1 MSTRNHQS
9 APSIAYFTQMYPGLT
24 QTFVYREV
32 LALRARQI
40 PVATYSVWP
49 PQTDD
54 LPPEAHPLVEETFY
68 IFPIKWLALL
78 LAHLWYLV
86 RRPLRYLGTLAFVLT
101 RPGTSLRNRWRTL
114 LHFGYGMLVLRD
126 MERTGIQHIHV
137 HFAWSASSIALIA
150 HRILGVSFS
159 LTLHSN
165 EIYFDRLLLK
175 YKLEAAR
182 FVVTISEFNRR
193 LLVELWPESGIADKV
208 HVIHCGLDPDLF
220 QAAPRERPT
229 SDGARLDVKDAGSK
243 KDEIQIVGVGQL
255 APRKGFHVLI
265 EACALLSQRNVPYRC
280 HIFGEGPERDHLEAL
295 QTRYGLHDPLRL
307 PGRIYQEDLR
317 HFLAQSDIF
326 CLPCVKDK
334 SGDLD
339 GIPVVLMEAMAMEL
353 ATVSTRVSGIPEL
366 IQHEQNGLLA
376 EPDDA
381 RALADLLQELASD
394 PQRRARLAQAGRATV
409 IKDFNIH
416 RSAEQMA
423 ALFEIN
429 LDR

>member
-1 MSTRNHQS
+1 M
-9 APSIAYFTQMYPGLT
+9 PSIAYFTQMYPGLT
-24 QTFVYREV
+24 QTFIYREV
-32 LALRARQI
+32 LALRARQV
-40 PVATYSVWP
+40 PVTTYSVWP
-49 PQTDD
+49 PETDD
-54 LPPEAHPLVEETFY
+54 LPPEVRPLVGETFY
-68 IFPIKWLALL
+68 IFPLNGLALL
-78 LAHLWYLV
+78 LAHLWFLA

-101 RPGTSLRNRWRTL
+101 RPGTSLRNRWRSL
-114 LHFGYGMLVLRD
+114 LHFGYGMTVLRD
-126 MERTGIQHIHV
+126 MERRGIQHIHV

-150 HRILGVSFS
+150 HRILGIPFS

-175 YKLEAAR
+175 DKLRAAR

-193 LLVELWPESGIADKV
+193 LMEELWPESGIADKV

-220 QAAPRERPT
+220 TANSP
-229 SDGARLDVKDAGSK
+229 DAGRAR
-243 KDEIQIVGVGQL
+243 DPGELEIVSVGQL

-265 EACALLSQRNVPYRC
+265 EACHLLSQSGVPYRC
-280 HIFGEGPERDHLEAL
+280 HIFGQGPERERLEAL
-295 QTRYGLHDPLRL
+295 HAQYNLQDRVEM

-317 HFLAQSDIF
+317 RFLAHADVF
-326 CLPCVKDK
+326 CLPCVQDK

-381 RALADLLQELASD
+381 HALAGILQELAND
-394 PQRRARLAQAGRATV
+394 PERRARLARAGRETV
-409 IKDFNIH
+409 VQAFNIH

-423 ALFEIN
+423 ALFEAH
-429 LDR
+429 LR